1 LLQALASA
9 SARGLRT
16 LLVSGEES
24 PAQVRMRAQRLA
36 AADGVGILAETDLA
50 VVVETI
56 AAELPDVCVI
66 DSVQTLHAADVGS
79 GAGSVAQ
86 VREAADRLL
95 RLAKSRNVAIV
106 LVGHVTKDGTVA
118 GPRVLEH
125 LVDAVLQ
132 FEGDRYRHLR
142 VLRAVKNRFGSTDEI
157 GIFEMTGAGLVPV
170 VDPSSAL
177 AEDGAAGPGS
187 VLLPAIEG
195 SRPILLEV
203 QALVAP
209 SDLAMPRRQAT
220 GFDRNRLSMIAA
232 VLGRHAGI
240 ALGSSDVFVNVAGGV
255 RVDEPAADLAVA
267 LAIVSSPR
275 GSPRRPSWASPTSS
289 RRPAPR
295 RRAPSWCAALIPWV
309 RRSGWHWPDRMT
321 AMSEPLVD
329 VRTDPK
335 MLEALRRIAP
345 GTNMRQGINDI
356 LRGDLGAL
364 IVIGEPAELS
374 FLFSGGIRLDQSFSP
389 YLLYEL
395 AKMDGAIILNAMATR
410 IVYANVQLMPDPTIP
425 SAETGT
431 RHRTA
436 ERVAK
441 QTGAL
446 VISISQQRDVV
457 TLYVSDARYQ
467 LEEISD
473 VLAKTNQ
480 AVTTLE
486 TYRTRFD
493 QVSTRLTALEFQGAA
508 MLDDVLVALQRAEM
522 TSRMR
527 SEIERNVVELGVE
540 GRLIK
545 IQLDE
550 MSEWV
555 PGDEVAMVRDYCLDS
570 LTGGPER
577 ALEQLHAL
585 PDSQLLEVESLA
597 EVLGY
602 PRTISPVDHA
612 VTPRGYRVLS
622 KVPRL
627 PEGVVNHVVAHFGTL
642 EAFVR
647 ASQGELEEVEGVGA
661 VRAREIREGLRRLQE
676 QNLVDRYL
684 NL

>member
-1 LLQALASA
+1 
-9 SARGLRT
+9 
-16 LLVSGEES
+16 
-24 PAQVRMRAQRLA
+24 M
-36 AADGVGILAETDLA
+36 
-50 VVVETI
+50 
-56 AAELPDVCVI
+56 
-66 DSVQTLHAADVGS
+66 
-79 GAGSVAQ
+79 
-86 VREAADRLL
+86 
-95 RLAKSRNVAIV
+95 
-106 LVGHVTKDGTVA
+106 
-118 GPRVLEH
+118 
-125 LVDAVLQ
+125 
-132 FEGDRYRHLR
+132 
-142 VLRAVKNRFGSTDEI
+142 
-157 GIFEMTGAGLVPV
+157 
-170 VDPSSAL
+170 
-177 AEDGAAGPGS
+177 
-187 VLLPAIEG
+187 
-195 SRPILLEV
+195 
-203 QALVAP
+203 
-209 SDLAMPRRQAT
+209 
-220 GFDRNRLSMIAA
+220 
-232 VLGRHAGI
+232 
-240 ALGSSDVFVNVAGGV
+240 
-255 RVDEPAADLAVA
+255 
-267 LAIVSSPR
+267 
-275 GSPRRPSWASPTSS
+275 
-289 RRPAPR
+289 
-295 RRAPSWCAALIPWV
+295 
-309 RRSGWHWPDRMT
+309 
-321 AMSEPLVD
+321 
-329 VRTDPK
+329 
-335 MLEALRRIAP
+335 
-345 GTNMRQGINDI
+345 
-356 LRGDLGAL
+356 
-364 IVIGEPAELS
+364 
-374 FLFSGGIRLDQSFSP
+374 
-389 YLLYEL
+389 
-395 AKMDGAIILNAMATR
+395 
-410 IVYANVQLMPDPTIP
+410 
-425 SAETGT
+425 
-431 RHRTA
+431 
-436 ERVAK
+436 
-441 QTGAL
+441 
-446 VISISQQRDVV
+446 V
-457 TLYVSDARYQ
+457 TLYVGDARYQ

-486 TYRTRFD
+486 TYRARFD

-570 LTGGPER
+570 VTGGPER

-585 PDSQLLEVESLA
+585 PDAQLLEVESLA